1 MVKLKTKEEIA
12 ILREAGKKAAF
23 ILNELKKDCVPGAS
37 TMDIN
42 KKALQMCKDAGAEPS
57 FLGYQPWTAP
67 RPFPAALCVS
77 VNDVIIHGIPNE
89 KPIVLKEGDIVSLDI
104 GLIYKGLFVDTA
116 VSIGVGEIDT
126 KAAKLLEAGQKSLDA
141 AIFVCKPGI
150 RTGDIGHAV
159 ESAMAYY
166 KKTYGFNLADPVLGG
181 HGVGHGVHEDPFVPN
196 SSAKNQGYQLKPG
209 LVIAIEP
216 MVNEGTWRIK
226 ADNDGYTYRTGDG
239 KRSVHFE
246 HTVAITEDGVEV
258 LTEL

>member
-12 ILREAGKKAAF
+12 ILREAGRKAAQ
-23 ILNELKKDCVPGAS
+23 ILEELKKECKPGVS
-37 TMDIN
+37 TELIN
-42 KKALQMCKDAGAEPS
+42 KKALALCKKAGAEPS

-89 KPIVLKEGDIVSLDI
+89 KPITLKGGDLVVLDI

-116 VSIGVGEIDT
+116 VTIGVGQIDER
-126 KAAKLLEAGQKSLDA
+126 AQKLLEAGQTALDA
-141 AIFVCKPGI
+141 GIFVCKPGAK
-150 RTGDIGHAV
+150 TGDIGAAV
-159 ESAMAYY
+159 EQAMAYY
-166 KKTYGFNLADPVLGG
+166 KKTYGFHLADPVLGG
-181 HGVGHGVHEDPFVPN
+181 HGVGYGVHEDPFVPN
-196 SSAKNQGYQLKPG
+196 AAAKNQGYKLQPG

-226 ADNDGYTYRTGDG
+226 ADSDGYTYRTADG

-258 LTEL
+258 LTVL